1 VGVCGGSNPT
11 PNRTHNVRAQS
22 FCPIE
27 NNDVEVG
34 VTMEKVPEIYA
45 NSKIILSMAGS
56 GNPWDYFKPSSKLT
70 LRALHDGYS
79 LVEIQRLFQ
88 VSEEELWERISLLID
103 ANLVKK
109 ENEEYYPT
117 FLIVD
122 EEETKKT
129 FHHAEKIGRIIAD
142 ELSYGLEELK
152 TEFSKLEISKEH
164 AIDDLSLVLIGS
176 KILDIGLLE
185 VLVKDRTLL
194 RPAPKRPSPERP
206 DAQYYFFMIDGQPEH
221 LGKYGEDSK
230 DLPWENW
237 TFVTFGQNI
246 VKNRNNVP
254 REKLEERCNEVLKKQ
269 KLEKPEDLAEELNVL
284 ILSREDSLAWR
295 KTAKKVANQ
304 IFLKIKEK
312 EKELLQ
318 FYNSLKVS
326 RYSNNSLGEFMC
338 WYIHI
343 AYACAIDFL
352 VEEKAIFIPDEKFG
366 SLIIYTEGP
375 QGLLAK

>member
-1 VGVCGGSNPT
+1 MRV
-11 PNRTHNVRAQS
+11 HQ
-22 FCPIE
+22 IK
-27 NNDVEVG
+27 NNHVKVG
-34 VTMEKVPEIYA
+34 VTMEKTPEIYV

-79 LVEIQRLFQ
+79 IVEIQELFQ
-88 VSEEELWERISLLID
+88 VSEEELSERINLLVD

-109 ENEEYYPT
+109 QDEKYYPT

-129 FHHAEKIGRIIAD
+129 FHHAEKTGRIIAD
-142 ELSYGLEELK
+142 ELTNSLEELK
-152 TEFSKLEISKEH
+152 KEFSKLEISKEYT
-164 AIDDLSLVLIGS
+164 IDDLSLVLIGS

-185 VLVKDRTLL
+185 VLAKDRTLL

-206 DAQYYFFMIDGQPEH
+206 DAQYYIFMIDGQPEH
-221 LGKYGEDSK
+221 LGKYGEESK

-246 VKNRNNVP
+246 IRNKNNIP
-254 REKLEERCNEVLKKQ
+254 REKLEERCNEVLEKK
-269 KLEKPEDLAEELNVL
+269 KLEKPEELAEELNVP

-304 IFLKIKEK
+304 ILLKVKEK

-326 RYSNNSLGEFMC
+326 RYANSLGEFMC
-338 WYIHI
+338 WYIHV
-343 AYACAIDFL
+343 AYAWAIDFL
-352 VEEKAIFIPDEKFG
+352 AEEKTIFIPAEKFG